1 MENQTLM
8 EGFIRSCNTSM
19 FRSEKGH
26 VVSLQMILQDTNRDL
41 HRLNITFDVTSTSRR
56 MECLNNAHDVQ
67 TAIINHVLI
76 QLISHGADGV
86 VFKSV
91 DIPDQSIPFLTIDW
105 SFI

>member
-1 MENQTLM
+1 MENQPLM

-26 VVSLQMILQDTNRDL
+26 VISLQMILQDTNKDL
-41 HRLNITFDVTSTSRR
+41 HRLNITFDMTNTSRR
-56 MECLNNAHDVQ
+56 MECLSNVHDVQ

>member
-8 EGFIRSCNTSM
+8 EGFIRSCHTSM

-26 VVSLQMILQDTNRDL
+26 VVSLHLVLQDTDKDL
-41 HRLNITFDVTSTSRR
+41 HRLNITFDVTSISRR
-56 MECLNNAHDVQ
+56 MECLSNAHDIQ
-67 TAIINHVLI
+67 TAIINRVLI

-86 VFKSV
+86 VLKSV
-91 DIPDQSIPFLTIDW
+91 DIPDQNIPFLTIDW